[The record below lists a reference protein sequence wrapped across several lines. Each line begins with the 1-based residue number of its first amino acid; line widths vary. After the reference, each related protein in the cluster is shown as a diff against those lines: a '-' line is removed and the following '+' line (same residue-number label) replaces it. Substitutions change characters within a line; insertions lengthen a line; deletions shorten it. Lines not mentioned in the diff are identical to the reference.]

1 MKSKA
6 SVNVNSII
14 GSLPSDTMIEQNN
27 SNSEICDEP
36 VSKSILKATFDPKMK
51 QVPCQDKHDE
61 LFSLMES
68 KHSNIL

>member
-1 MKSKA
+1 
-6 SVNVNSII
+6 
-14 GSLPSDTMIEQNN
+14 MIEQNN